1 MGNLWLKLK
10 IWTKG
15 LLIGAVLIYALL
27 FLLNNSGQSVTFWY
41 WFSHERQ
48 TSMLV
53 LVTVAFL
60 AGGGCALLIRTTF
73 TTIKQVRELRTR
85 NRIEK
90 LERSQAEIKAK
101 AAMLQTR
108 TSTGAVPPTNPSV

>member
-1 MGNLWLKLK
+1 MGNLWLKIK

-15 LLIGAVLIYALL
+15 LLIGAVLLYALL
-27 FLLNNSGQSVTFWY
+27 FLLYNSGKAVPFWY
-41 WFSHERQ
+41 WFGHEESR
-48 TSMLV
+48 SLLI

-60 AGGGCALLIRTTF
+60 AGGVCALLIRTTF

-85 NRIEK
+85 NRLEK

-108 TSTGAVPPTNPSV
+108 TSTGAVPPSNPSV